1 MQQISVFQGSLMPMP
16 SRYGIDL
23 QARLRL
29 LAESQL
35 FRGMARSDQ
44 MSLALAMDERVVSQG
59 ADIFRQGD
67 DAATLFAVMAG
78 QVRIVLGIAD
88 GRGHVLRCVGTGE
101 VFGEIA
107 VLDGARH
114 SADALAVTNCRLLLI
129 DRRRLL
135 EVLEQQ
141 PCVAMNL
148 IAMLGD
154 RLRVTSGHVEGLL
167 FHSLDARLASVLL
180 DHLSGRKSASVNL
193 TQAELG
199 EMTGVARETVN
210 KKLRAWQ
217 AAGLVALQPGRVVV
231 LDLAR
236 LHALRHGTSAGSTE
250 KAKR

>member
-1 MQQISVFQGSLMPMP
+1 MQQFTVFQSTTMPRP
-16 SRYGIDL
+16 ARYGIDL
-23 QARLRL
+23 AARLRL
-29 LAESQL
+29 LADSAL
-35 FRGMARSDQ
+35 FRGMAMPDR
-44 MSLALAMDERVVSQG
+44 MCLGLAMDERVICKG

-67 DAATLFAVMAG
+67 EAATLFVVMAG
-78 QVRIVLGIAD
+78 QVRIVLGSAD
-88 GRGHVLRCVGTGE
+88 GRGHVLRCVGTSE
-101 VFGEIA
+101 VFGETA
-107 VLDGARH
+107 VLEGARH
-114 SADALAVTNCRLLLI
+114 SADAIAVTTCRLLLI

-135 EVLEQQ
+135 AVLEQQ

-154 RLRVTSGHVEGLL
+154 RLRVASCHVEGLL

-217 AAGLVALQPGRVVV
+217 AAGLVSLQPGRVVL

-236 LHALRHGTSAGSTE
+236 LQAVRHRG
-250 KAKR
+250 R